1 MSSMSSQITE
11 QLRGVFATPDH
22 RIEIG
27 RAALVIA
34 QLEYPELDVEVWL
47 EKLERFAME
56 AKERLG
62 EEVDPRR
69 IIEILNG
76 YVFDHL
82 GFHGN
87 HDDYYDPRNSFL
99 NDVIQR
105 RAGIPITLSVIYLE
119 ITRKL
124 NLPFY
129 GVGLPG
135 HFVLKYDDGRQVH
148 YLDPF
153 RRGRALS
160 EEDCQE
166 MVHSVR
172 GHDAVLREHSFRGVD
187 NRYMVVRMLNNLLA
201 IYLRRRRL
209 AKAVGVLDMILAL
222 VPAAANEVKQRG
234 RLNYE
239 LRRWSR
245 AREDFETYLTL
256 QPDAAD
262 AAEVRKWIRRTWR
275 HQTALN

>member
-1 MSSMSSQITE
+1 MSSMSSQVTE

-153 RRGRALS
+153 RRGRVLS

-166 MVHSVR
+166 MVYSVR
-172 GHDAVLREHSFRGVD
+172 GHDAVLKEHSFRAVG

-209 AKAVGVLDMILAL
+209 AKAIGVLDMILAL

-256 QPDAAD
+256 HPDAD
-262 AAEVRKWIRRTWR
+262 DDTEVRKWIGRTRR

>member
-1 MSSMSSQITE
+1 MSSMSSQVTE

-87 HDDYYDPRNSFL
+87 HDDYYDPKNSFL

-153 RRGRALS
+153 RRGRVLS

-166 MVHSVR
+166 MVYSVR
-172 GHDAVLREHSFRGVD
+172 GHDAVLKEHSFRAVG

-209 AKAVGVLDMILAL
+209 AKAIGVLDMILAL

-256 QPDAAD
+256 HPDAD
-262 AAEVRKWIRRTWR
+262 DDTEVRKWIGRTRR